1 MSAIPSSLSRVGT
14 IAGNTFLEAV
24 RQRFFVALLALAA
37 VLLASTELL
46 RGFNFGASELRFVT
60 DIGFGAL
67 VFFGSVLTITVTA
80 QLFFAEI
87 EGRTALTLLA
97 KPVRRG
103 EFIVGKFLGVWLVV
117 LIFCAIV
124 TLLLCAVL
132 AMREAEM
139 VAADPDAGEALVSYG
154 AIAAAA
160 AMQWVKFGVLGAITL
175 LLGSYSNTN
184 LFSVATAFLVLVIC
198 HLQYLARDV
207 WERGGPA
214 VAKIGGALIGLVF
227 PNFQLFNLADL
238 AAAGEPIGAGLV
250 ARVTLY
256 GLAYVAV
263 FLALASFSFRRREI

>member
-1 MSAIPSSLSRVGT
+1 VSAISSSLSRVGT

-24 RQRFFVALLALAA
+24 RQRFFIALLVLAA
-37 VLLASTELL
+37 GLLVSTEFL
-46 RGFNFGASELRFVT
+46 REFNFGASEVRFIA

-67 VFFGSVLTITVTA
+67 VLFGSVLTITVTA

-87 EGRTALTLLA
+87 ESRTALTLLA

-117 LIFCAIV
+117 LIFCVIV
-124 TLLLCAVL
+124 TLLVCAVL
-132 AMREAEM
+132 ATREAEIL
-139 VAADPDAGEALVSYG
+139 AADPDAGDALVSYG
-154 AIAAAA
+154 AVIAAAA
-160 AMQWVKFGVLGAITL
+160 VQWVKFGVLGAITL

-184 LFSVATAFLVLVIC
+184 LFSVATALLVLVIC

-207 WERGGPA
+207 WERGGSA
-214 VAKIGGALIGLVF
+214 VAQVGAGLLGLLF

-238 AAAGEPIGAGLV
+238 VTAGEPFGAALIV
-250 ARVTLY
+250 RVTLY
-256 GLAYVAV
+256 GLAYIAV